1 MKDLRKA
8 PEFREDVTLNS
19 DDTAYKALEERILN
33 DPNPITIICAP
44 AGAGKTYLLSQIAHR
59 LDGRV
64 AFGPSVQSSAE
75 WILWDDV
82 SPDAALP
89 KLRQGQRLIM
99 ACRPN
104 AVPASLSRDIL
115 YRAALVVG
123 PQDLQAQSGSCPA
136 DIWNRTRGWRLLMS
150 PAGQD
155 DRLMIDFISTQILP
169 DIETRSLWAL
179 WDANTYPEWCIS
191 AIPPLSEPR
200 SKVGQRLVM
209 VLRAAIRQVLAFR
222 FTQTQEP
229 APWLAQMAVDKPAAL
244 RHVIK
249 QMLDAGEHEGAAAV
263 LEQSGGWY
271 LVQTIGLQ
279 AFKDIIALF
288 PIKLDTNDLVFS
300 RAMIAIKGGEVQHGM
315 ALLTRAFGS
324 RFSDPLDVLKK
335 GGEFPYDVQIFRIV
349 SMIYEDVAL
358 SDQLMDAL
366 FDFASETYTRS
377 AVQRGTYFNAM
388 LEFLLRLRRYDEAD
402 DAAARALKA
411 YEEAGVPLLS
421 FYISVHRVVMRLM
434 RGESA
439 AANQYVQAARQSLSQ
454 VRFESP
460 GDERLLSLIDT
471 IQDYENGSPSALL
484 RFLEQDLDE
493 FSLGEVWPSLV
504 ELALI
509 YGSQALSEQVSTRAA
524 LMFLDRWQ
532 LYMVLNRQFRHMIEL
547 RKVQILQNM
556 GRWGEAELILAS
568 IQARLNRVWV
578 ESAEGGFSRIVAR
591 GEIALAMSWLRQI
604 VYERPRF
611 PYLDRKLLA
620 MRQNPRLTERQR
632 ISIDIWS
639 AFVARKTR
647 DHERVRALLL
657 RVFEISAQRG
667 SLSILN
673 EEHIFLTEMIAEQ
686 RLAAFLDTSSAARAV
701 RRRLLTSRQ
710 SGAISAARSA
720 LTGQE
725 LRVLMMLTEGAS
737 NKGIARR
744 IGLSEPTVKFH
755 LRNLYRKLGVNRR
768 AEAVATARSLGWLR

>member
-1 MKDLRKA
+1 MKGPCKA
-8 PEFREDVTLNS
+8 PKICEDVTLS
-19 DDTAYKALEERILN
+19 LDDAAHKALEELVLN
-33 DPNPITIICAP
+33 DPNAITVISAP
-44 AGAGKTYLLSQIAHR
+44 AGAGKTYFLNDMAQKL
-59 LDGRV
+59 GCTV
-64 AFGPSVQSSAE
+64 EFGPSIEASAD

-82 SPDAALP
+82 GPDAMLP
-89 KLRQGQRLIM
+89 KLRQNQRLII

-104 AVPASLSRDIL
+104 SVPVSLSRDIL
-115 YRAALVVG
+115 YSTALVVG
-123 PQDLQAQSGSCPA
+123 PQDLQARKDSCHA
-136 DIWNRTRGWRLLMS
+136 DVWDQTRGWRLLMS
-150 PAGQD
+150 PAARD
-155 DRLMIDFISTQILP
+155 DRLLIDFISTQILP
-169 DIETRSLWAL
+169 DIEARSLWAL
-179 WDANTYPEWCIS
+179 WDANAYPDWCVS
-191 AIPPLSEPR
+191 AIPPLREPQSE
-200 SKVGQRLVM
+200 VGQRLAM
-209 VLRAAIRQVLAFR
+209 VLRTAIRQVLAFR
-222 FTQTQEP
+222 FTQTQDP
-229 APWLAQMAVDKPAAL
+229 TPWLAQMAVDKPAAL

-263 LEQSGGWY
+263 LMQSGGWY
-271 LVQTIGLQ
+271 LVHSIGLQ
-279 AFKDIIALF
+279 AFKTIIDLF
-288 PIKLDTNDLVFS
+288 PAEANTNELVFS
-300 RAMIAIKGGEVQHGM
+300 RVMIAIKGGEVRHGIE
-315 ALLTRAFGS
+315 LLRRAFGP
-324 RFSDPLDVLKK
+324 RFSDPLGALKK
-335 GGEFPYDVQIFRIV
+335 GGEFPYDVQVFRIV
-349 SMIYEDVAL
+349 AMIYEEVSL
-358 SDQLMDAL
+358 TDQLMDAL
-366 FDFASETYTRS
+366 FDFASETHAKS

-411 YEEAGVPLLS
+411 YEEANVPLLS
-421 FYISVHRVVMRLM
+421 FYISLHRVVMRLM

-439 AANQYVQAARQSLSQ
+439 AANQYIQAARKSLSQ

-460 GDERLLSLIDT
+460 GDQRLLTLIDS

-504 ELALI
+504 ELVLN

-532 LYMVLNRQFRHMIEL
+532 LYMVLNRQFSHMIEL

-578 ESAEGGFSRIVAR
+578 ESAEDGFSRIVAR

-737 NKGIARR
+737 NKGIARK

>member
-1 MKDLRKA
+1 MKAPRKA
-8 PEFREDVTLNS
+8 PELWEDMTLNL
-19 DDTAYKALEERILN
+19 DDTAHKALEELILN
-33 DPNPITIICAP
+33 DPNPITIISAP
-44 AGAGKTYLLSQIAHR
+44 AGAGKTYFLNHMAQR
-59 LDGRV
+59 LGCAV
-64 AFGPSVQSSAE
+64 EFGQSIQSSAE

-82 SPDAALP
+82 GPDATLP
-89 KLRQGQRLIM
+89 KLRQSQRLII

-104 AVPASLSRDIL
+104 CVPASLSRDIL
-115 YRAALVVG
+115 YRTALVVG
-123 PQDLQAQSGSCPA
+123 PEDLKVQKGSCHA
-136 DIWNRTRGWRLLMS
+136 DIWEKTRGWRLLMS
-150 PAGQD
+150 PAAQD
-155 DRLMIDFISTQILP
+155 DRLLIDFISTQILP
-169 DIETRSLWAL
+169 DIETRNLWAI
-179 WDANTYPEWCIS
+179 WEANTYPEWCVA

-200 SKVGQRLVM
+200 SEVGQRLVT
-209 VLRAAIRQVLAFR
+209 VLRTAIRQVLASR

-263 LEQSGGWY
+263 LVQSGGWY
-271 LVQTIGLQ
+271 LVHSIGLQ
-279 AFKDIIALF
+279 AFKTIIDLF
-288 PIKLDTNDLVFS
+288 PAEQDTNELVFS
-300 RAMIAIKGGEVQHGM
+300 RAMIAIKGGGVQQGIE
-315 ALLTRAFGS
+315 LLVRAFGP
-324 RFSDPLDVLKK
+324 RFSDPLEVFKK
-335 GGEFPYDVQIFRIV
+335 GSEFPCDVQIFRIV
-349 SMIYEDVAL
+349 VMIYEDVAL
-358 SDQLMDAL
+358 TDQLMDAL
-366 FDFASETYTRS
+366 FDFASQVHARS

-402 DAAARALKA
+402 GAAARAIKA
-411 YEEAGVPLLS
+411 YEEADVPLLS
-421 FYISVHRVVMRLM
+421 FYISVHRVVMRLI
-434 RGESA
+434 RGESV

-454 VRFESP
+454 VQFESP
-460 GDERLLSLIDT
+460 GDERLLTLIDT
-471 IQDYENGSPSALL
+471 IQDYENGSPSTLL
-484 RFLEQDLDE
+484 RFLEQDLDK
-493 FSLGEVWPSLV
+493 FSLGELWPSLV
-504 ELALI
+504 ELVLI

-556 GRWGEAELILAS
+556 GRWGEAEMILAS

-578 ESAEGGFSRIVAR
+578 ESAEGGLSRIVAR
-591 GEIALAMSWLRQI
+591 DEIALAMSWLRQI

-647 DHERVRALLL
+647 DHGRARALLL

-673 EEHIFLTEMIAEQ
+673 EEHIFLAEMIAEQ
-686 RLAAFLDTSSAARAV
+686 RLADFLDSSSAARAV

-710 SGAISAARSA
+710 SGAISAARST

-768 AEAVATARSLGWLR
+768 AEAVAAARSLGWLR